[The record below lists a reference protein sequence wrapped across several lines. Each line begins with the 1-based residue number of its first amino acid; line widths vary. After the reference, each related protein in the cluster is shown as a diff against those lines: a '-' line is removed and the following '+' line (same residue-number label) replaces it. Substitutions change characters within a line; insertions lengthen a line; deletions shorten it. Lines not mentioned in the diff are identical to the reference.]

1 MTNFHRALRDEK
13 ARELA
18 SIGVSIEPDADLRKV
33 LRAYFTVKER
43 QIGARVRSVHR
54 SPEFDAAVANVSADE
69 HAAAVAIEKKLAVGE
84 NVNGH
89 LSLRSL
95 RPDVGDELLV
105 DWGIHHMHLGLSPHT
120 SDQRFLE
127 RSGALVFAH
136 INETE
141 AYLLTIM
148 EHGRWTD
155 QTLFEIL
162 VRSFPEAASKFE
174 LVGVAPDTNV
184 TEDVIAACRKL
195 GVVYVVSV
203 DGKSYRPTSFAGVN
217 LSERA
222 FQRTERTIREVT
234 ALESMANANIEKIR
248 AGVPAF
254 SSLPFLDLEPCEN
267 MGVWMIRE
275 RTTGQIVNLQ
285 PR

>member
-1 MTNFHRALRDEK
+1 MTHFHRALRDAK
-13 ARELA
+13 VRELG
-18 SIGVSIEPDADLRKV
+18 SIGVFIEPDTDLKKV
-33 LRAYFTVKER
+33 LHTYFTVKER
-43 QIGARVRSVHR
+43 QIEARARTVHR
-54 SPEFDAAVANVSADE
+54 SPEFDMAIANLLDGE
-69 HAAAVAIEKKLAVGE
+69 CDAAVAIVKKLTLGE
-84 NVNGH
+84 DVNGH

-95 RPDVGDELLV
+95 RPETGDELLV
-105 DWGIHHMHLGLSPHT
+105 DWGIHHMHLGLSPHS

-127 RSGALVFAH
+127 RSVALAFAH
-136 INETE
+136 VTETD

-155 QTLFEIL
+155 QVLFEIL
-162 VRSFPEAASKFE
+162 VRRFPDAASKFE
-174 LVGVAPDTNV
+174 LVGVAPDPSV
-184 TEDVIAACRKL
+184 TEEVIAACRKL

-222 FQRTERTIREVT
+222 FQRSERTVREVT

-248 AGVPAF
+248 AGVPALY
-254 SSLPFLDLEPCEN
+254 SLPFLDLEPCEN